1 MKVSIF
7 KSLDSY
13 ESKAVGLEEVMRL
26 IRYDQSVEQK
36 QALYHNLAY
45 TVSKQKAKEQ
55 VKEHMMPAFSVGV
68 LFKGYGRRVTDIA
81 QATGLAMCDLDHVER
96 GKMDDVRCK
105 IIADPHTLICY
116 QTISSEGLRAIFRF
130 VRQEGSQLLHI
141 NGEA

>member
-1 MKVSIF
+1 MKPADIKPAQQIRVSIF

-13 ESKAVGLEEVMRL
+13 ESKAVGLEEVMWW
-26 IRYDQSVEQK
+26 IIHDQSVEQK

-81 QATGLAMCDLDHVER
+81 LATGLAMCDMDHIER
-96 GKMDDVRCK
+96 CKMDDVRCK
-105 IIADPHTLICY
+105 M
-116 QTISSEGLRAIFRF
+116 
-130 VRQEGSQLLHI
+130 
-141 NGEA
+141 

>member
-13 ESKAVGLEEVMRL
+13 ESKAVGLEEVMRW

-68 LFKGYGRRVTDIA
+68 L
-81 QATGLAMCDLDHVER
+81 
-96 GKMDDVRCK
+96 
-105 IIADPHTLICY
+105 P
-116 QTISSEGLRAIFRF
+116 SS
-130 VRQEGSQLLHI
+130 Q
-141 NGEA
+141 